1 MGGIVKTKKRIELL
15 GVVTALV
22 SWLLYRRW
30 QQSFHAVGTEDVG
43 VSDRT
48 GTPRPGKRVWVQSVF
63 DAPPDVVWAEVTKP
77 ALLAY
82 VTSPLLTFKR
92 QGGAPLPD
100 LWREGD
106 SINFN
111 LFGLGVIPLGPHTV
125 NMERIDT
132 AAREIQS
139 RESGQMAEVW
149 WHYVAVEEYPGARTL
164 YTDEIDIYA
173 GPLTGVVACFAR
185 FFYRY
190 RQTRWRRVLSGG
202 EPTLIRR
209 VRCHGINHSKLS

>member
-1 MGGIVKTKKRIELL
+1 MVIVIL
-15 GVVTALV
+15 AA
-22 SWLLYRRW
+22 WLLYRRW
-30 QQSFHAVGTEDVG
+30 QRSFHAVETEDV
-43 VSDRT
+43 VVNDRT
-48 GTPRPGKRVWVQSVF
+48 GTPRQGKRVRVQSVF

-100 LWREGD
+100 LWHEGD
-106 SINFN
+106 SIHFN
-111 LFGLGVIPLGPHTV
+111 LFGLGFIPLGPHTV
-125 NMERIDT
+125 NIERIDV

-139 RESGQMAEVW
+139 RESGRMAEVW
-149 WHYVAVEEYPGARTL
+149 WHYVAVEDYPGARTL

-173 GPLTGVVACFAR
+173 GPLTGVVASFAR

-190 RQTRWRRVLSGG
+190 RQTRWRSV
-202 EPTLIRR
+202 
-209 VRCHGINHSKLS
+209 VRGQVSL